1 MYRRLWARLLPLAWA
16 ALAAT
21 GAGAQ
26 AAGELTLRQ
35 AFDAAWERQPEAAAQ
50 PAREEAAAAARRAAQ
65 GWLAEP
71 AALELRTATDR
82 AHGNHGAREYEAAV
96 ALPLWLPGERERAGR
111 LADAEQQALQATL
124 AAARLRTAAQVR
136 EAWWAWQRAALEHG
150 LAQDRRSS
158 ARQLAAD
165 VARRVR
171 AGDLARADQYQA
183 DGAAAQAD
191 AALAD
196 ASAALAAARLGLHAL
211 AGAALPPSGGT
222 DAELWPEAPTD
233 GVQAQHPALR
243 ELQARAEMARR
254 SADLAAVQ
262 SRANPELTLGTK
274 RERAALGEAYQ
285 GSLSVGLRIPFGGG
299 GRADAKA
306 ATARAEAIEA
316 ESLAALERGRVAA
329 GIEAAR
335 ERAEAARAQREAAD
349 QRARLAREVRGFI
362 EKSFRLGESDL
373 PTRLRAELE
382 AAEAERLAARA
393 RIDAA
398 AAVSALRQS
407 LGLLPD

>member
-16 ALAAT
+16 AFAAT

-26 AAGELTLRQ
+26 GAGELTLRQ

-50 PAREEAAAAARRAAQ
+50 PARQDAAASARRAAQ

-82 AHGNHGAREYEAAV
+82 ANGNHGAREYEAAV

-111 LADAEQQALQATL
+111 LAEAEQQAIQATL

-150 LAQDRRSS
+150 LAQDRRDS

-183 DGAAAQAD
+183 DGAAAQAE

-196 ASAALAAARLGLHAL
+196 ASAALAAARLALRAL
-211 AGAALPPSGGT
+211 AGLALPASGGT
-222 DAELWPEAPTD
+222 GAEAWPEAPAAE
-233 GVQAQHPALR
+233 QAQHPALR
-243 ELQARAEMARR
+243 QLQARAETARR

-262 SRANPELTLGTK
+262 TRANPELTLGTK
-274 RERAALGEAYQ
+274 RERGALGEAYQ

-306 ATARAEAIEA
+306 ATARADAIEA
-316 ESLAALERGRVAA
+316 ESLAALERDRVAA

-335 ERAEAARAQREAAD
+335 ERAEAARLQRDAAG
-349 QRARLAREVRGFI
+349 QRARLAREVRGFF